1 MQRVIRQIVQNMQ
14 TKVGTPED
22 ARIRE
27 RKWHERL
34 SEIEERLKSFQ
45 TPPRFKTLS
54 SPENTQ
60 VGEDYMIL
68 LGILQTLVCVLLRRC
83 GMLLSNQGLATT

>member
-1 MQRVIRQIVQNMQ
+1 MQ

-45 TPPRFKTLS
+45 TPPRFKLS

-60 VGEDYMIL
+60 VGEEHMIL
-68 LGILQTLVCVLLRRC
+68 LDIVQTLVCVVKEIWYVAKQPGVGNHLIC
-83 GMLLSNQGLATT
+83 S